1 MDSLIR
7 RDVFDLLDPF
17 RRLVG
22 AGPELEAAWP
32 RVEEFQ
38 DGNTVVIRAEL
49 PGIDPEKDVELT
61 VVDDTLRLKAQKR
74 EQTEHRDKRS
84 YRSEIRYGS
93 FARTLPL
100 PEGTKEEDI
109 SASYTDG
116 VLEVRAPVRD
126 QALQQAAR
134 KIPVSRAE
142 TGTTATGTGTSAAG
156 TADTATGTGTTA

>member
-17 RRLVG
+17 RRLIG
-22 AGPELEAAWP
+22 AGTELEVAWP

-38 DGNTVVIRAEL
+38 DGNTMVIRAEL
-49 PGIDPEKDVELT
+49 PGIDPEQDVELT
-61 VVDDTLRLKAQKR
+61 VVNDTLQLRAQKR
-74 EQTEHRDKRS
+74 EKSEHKDQRS

-100 PEGTKEEDI
+100 PEGTKDEDI
-109 SASYTDG
+109 SASYADG

-126 QALQQAAR
+126 QARQQTTR
-134 KIPVSRAE
+134 KIPITRTE
-142 TGTTATGTGTSAAG
+142 TGTTATG

>member
-17 RRLVG
+17 RRLMG
-22 AGPELEAAWP
+22 AGADLEVAWP

-38 DGNTVVIRAEL
+38 DGSTVVIRAEL
-49 PGIDPEKDVELT
+49 PGIDPDKDVELT
-61 VVDDTLRLKAQKR
+61 VVDDTLRLRAQKR
-74 EQTEHRDKRS
+74 EQTEHKDKRS

-100 PEGTKEEDI
+100 PEGTKEADI

-116 VLEVRAPVRD
+116 VLEVRAPLRD
-126 QALQQAAR
+126 QAQQQAAR
-134 KIPVSRAE
+134 KIPVTRTE
-142 TGTTATGTGTSAAG
+142 PGTTAIGTG
-156 TADTATGTGTTA
+156 DTATGTGDIA

>member
-1 MDSLIR
+1 MDALIR

-17 RRLVG
+17 RRLMG
-22 AGPELEAAWP
+22 AGTELDVAWP

-38 DGNTVVIRAEL
+38 DGNTMVIRAEL
-49 PGIDPEKDVELT
+49 PGIDPEQDVELT
-61 VVDDTLRLKAQKR
+61 VVNDTLQLRAQKR
-74 EQTEHRDKRS
+74 EQSEHKDKRS

-126 QALQQAAR
+126 QAQQRSSR
-134 KIPVSRAE
+134 KIPITRTGAGESG
-142 TGTTATGTGTSAAG
+142 TGTSGTATGTDG
-156 TADTATGTGTTA
+156 TA